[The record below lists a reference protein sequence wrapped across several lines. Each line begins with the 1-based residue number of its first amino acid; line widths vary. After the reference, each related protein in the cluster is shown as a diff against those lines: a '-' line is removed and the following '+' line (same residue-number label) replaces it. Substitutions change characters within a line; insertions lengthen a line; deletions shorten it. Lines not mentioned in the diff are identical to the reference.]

1 MTKLE
6 RMDDFFAARIDG
18 YDDHMKRD
26 IEGASGFYAY
36 TASLLPS
43 AEGSRVLDL
52 GCGTGL
58 ELEEYFALNPGAAVT
73 GIDLSEAM
81 LNALKAKFPG
91 KSLTLILASYFD
103 VPLGNGLYDAAVSV
117 ESLHHF
123 PAEMKVSL
131 YGKLHLALAEQGVF
145 VLTDYFA
152 ESEEMEKEY
161 FQNLAALK
169 TEQGLSD
176 DVFYHY
182 DTPLT
187 VEHETDVLR
196 RAGFRDVRIMKQWG
210 ESTYTVLAH
219 KG

>member
-1 MTKLE
+1 MMKLE
-6 RMDDFFAARIDG
+6 KMDDFFAVRIDG
-18 YDDHMKRD
+18 YDEHMKHD

-36 TASLLPS
+36 TASLLPP
-43 AEGSRVLDL
+43 AGGSRVLDL

-73 GIDLSEAM
+73 GINLSEAM
-81 LNALKAKFPG
+81 LNALKAKFPE
-91 KSLTLILASYFD
+91 KNLTLIRASYFD

-123 PAEMKVSL
+123 PAAMKASL
-131 YGKLHLALAEQGVF
+131 YEKLHSALADKGVF

-161 FQNLAALK
+161 FENLAALK
-169 TEQGLSD
+169 KEQGLSD
-176 DVFYHY
+176 DAFYHY

-196 RAGFRDVRIMKQWG
+196 HAGFRDVRIMKQWG
-210 ESTYTVLAH
+210 ESTYTLLAC
-219 KG
+219 KV

>member
-1 MTKLE
+1 MLE
-6 RMDDFFAARIDG
+6 KMDDFFAARIDG
-18 YDDHMKRD
+18 YDAHMKRD

-36 TASLLPS
+36 TASLLP
-43 AEGSRVLDL
+43 AAGGSRVLDL

-58 ELEEYFALNPGAAVT
+58 ELEEYFALNPDAAVT

-81 LNALKAKFPG
+81 LNALRAKFPE
-91 KSLTLILASYFD
+91 KNLTLIRASYFD
-103 VPLGNGLYDAAVSV
+103 VPLGSGLYDAAVSV

-123 PAEMKVSL
+123 PAQMKSLL
-131 YGKLHLALAEQGVF
+131 YGKLYTALAEEGFF

-152 ESEEMEKEY
+152 ESEEAEKEY

-169 TEQGLSD
+169 KEQGLSD

-187 VEHETDVLR
+187 VEHETELLR

-219 KG
+219 KER